1 MDPQKRDKCWLTS
14 SSLLKQILNSW
25 PSWNFL
31 VLGKPGGG
39 PPHLASHVRKQRL
52 LRLRQVHVSHLLPL
66 VCRRHSLWT
75 ESFWVSST
83 RQSCKTMRTTTSKY
97 CRSKHGSLSFQLQCS
112 MFILHFD
119 QRLVMSL
126 IVHKLLV
133 RHVCCIDSRADRA
146 SSGQQCRFPWLAL
159 AANSPE

>member
-1 MDPQKRDKCWLTS
+1 M
-14 SSLLKQILNSW
+14 
-25 PSWNFL
+25 
-31 VLGKPGGG
+31 
-39 PPHLASHVRKQRL
+39 
-52 LRLRQVHVSHLLPL
+52 SHLLPL

-159 AANSPE
+159 AANRLSKSLLWLLMPKASCHGLISDLTSSCSHKAVWIRVGQLMMLN